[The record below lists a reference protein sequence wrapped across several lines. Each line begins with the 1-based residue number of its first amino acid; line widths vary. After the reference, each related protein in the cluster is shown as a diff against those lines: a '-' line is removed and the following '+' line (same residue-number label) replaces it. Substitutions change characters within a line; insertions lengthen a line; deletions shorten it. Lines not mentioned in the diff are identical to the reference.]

1 MGDGEAVGNGVE
13 DALVGLVQQQPV
25 ELLGGGAGGFQ
36 QLAEDCRHLS
46 HRKFVDLLAVHLD
59 RRKAALLG
67 RELPEQGR
75 VFIELGKG

>member
-1 MGDGEAVGNGVE
+1 M
-13 DALVGLVQQQPV
+13 QQQPV

-59 RRKAALLG
+59 RGKAAPLG
-67 RELPEQGR
+67 RELPEQGC
-75 VFIELGKG
+75 VFIQLGKS